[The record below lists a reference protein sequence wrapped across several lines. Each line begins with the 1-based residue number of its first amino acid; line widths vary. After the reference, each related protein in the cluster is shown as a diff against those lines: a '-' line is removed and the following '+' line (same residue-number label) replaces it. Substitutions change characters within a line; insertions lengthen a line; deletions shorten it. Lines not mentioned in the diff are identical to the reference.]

1 MTTARSGGAHVLAVE
16 ATRLI
21 SRYPDLTGAELDR
34 LIDIYPRL
42 PILDV
47 GLMTSDPSISTRLDA
62 FCRDHGRK
70 LKHSPVGLLLFMI
83 VPLAVVL
90 ISALLLM

>member
-1 MTTARSGGAHVLAVE
+1 MTTTRSGGAHVLAVE

-21 SRYPDLTGAELDR
+21 SRYPALTTAELGR

-62 FCRDHGRK
+62 FCKDHGRK
-70 LKHSPVGLLLFMI
+70 LKRSMTPLLFFLIIPIAAMI
-83 VPLAVVL
+83 W
-90 ISALLLM
+90 ALLLV